1 MKRRK
6 RPHRKIQIISTD
18 ENESDTK
25 IGTHEQGWEQD
36 NKNLD
41 TKEEAEM
48 TKTQIQM
55 KIQDWLW
62 NNQDTSME
70 PPRDSTTT

>member
-1 MKRRK
+1 MKRKK

-18 ENESDTK
+18 KNKNDTE

-41 TKEEAEM
+41 TQEEAET
-48 TKTQIQM
+48 TKTQIQL
-55 KIQDWLW
+55 KIQDWL
-62 NNQDTSME
+62 
-70 PPRDSTTT
+70 